1 LTAKDEAHEAEGSGD
16 TNQELR
22 VIRVL
27 NCNFPE
33 MKSVRV
39 NGSFTFKLGAFNSNV
54 LEASYEPLIADVSLL
69 ALPALM
75 E

>member
-1 LTAKDEAHEAEGSGD
+1 
-16 TNQELR
+16 
-22 VIRVL
+22 
-27 NCNFPE
+27 

-54 LEASYEPLIADVSLL
+54 LEASYEPLIADVGLL

>member
-1 LTAKDEAHEAEGSGD
+1 
-16 TNQELR
+16 
-22 VIRVL
+22 
-27 NCNFPE
+27 